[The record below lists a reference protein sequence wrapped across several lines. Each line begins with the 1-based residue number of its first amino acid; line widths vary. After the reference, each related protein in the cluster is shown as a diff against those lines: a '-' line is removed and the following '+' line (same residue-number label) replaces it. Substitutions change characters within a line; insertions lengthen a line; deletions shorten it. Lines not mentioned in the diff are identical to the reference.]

1 VRSAFPVPY
10 LRRSRHARAHR
21 LYKAHVLKGLIAATV
36 SRGYVFQMEIIVRAK
51 AAGHSVAEVPISFVD
66 RLYGESKLG
75 GDEVVAYAK
84 GIWQLVRTV

>member
-1 VRSAFPVPY
+1 MSED
-10 LRRSRHARAHR
+10 LTRACR

-51 AAGHSVAEVPISFVD
+51 AAGHTVAEVPISFVD

-75 GDEVVAYAK
+75 SSEIVQYALGILKLVVS
-84 GIWQLVRTV
+84 V